1 MANVSGAINHLNNS
15 VNNFDHQ
22 VGQLVVNVDNATAH
36 IHKTSKTVYDK
47 IQKFQNDIVSGEE
60 VQIAHENIMRIEQSI
75 KEEFENYDAVRKT
88 IMGVVRDFDIN
99 LVRNSTIEELSE
111 ELWISS
117 SRYWLS
123 YALLAV
129 TAWVSNYKDVAQ
141 NAIAE
146 STKKDNVKSSLFFCL
161 LNLRFE
167 RIKTARA
174 WFKAYCDTL
183 NPTQLQKETEVMIDA
198 FMNGIFGKDK
208 QLEHEITEIIND
220 WMDKIS
226 ADNQICQ
233 ELIVQYENYFNKF
246 NNTAEYEYEFINNF
260 CSQNDQLKQA
270 FINVSKYDSFIKLI
284 DDLNVETP
292 TQTQENYK
300 SRVDAVLTGLIT
312 DFDQDE
318 LAKKREQA
326 YFKLVIK
333 NKGNIQGAKTQYDEY
348 MKVQNEN
355 YNIGKQMVG
364 WVVHGESEKTK
375 PHVRKFGLQN
385 TKYWFQTALENWTI
399 ALKESCPLQYDF
411 NIDGWTSTSNA
422 RDLEEQKTSMKNY
435 YENNKFSMIYLQ
447 GFNIALCIA
456 IVVSLLITVS
466 SIVTCINSGF
476 TPALIVGIVIMIIS
490 IVLLVWQINVSK
502 TKYKQRVEKGL
513 YNLECT
519 MAQIIDFQR
528 FFSQNISKKDEV
540 LAKLNFI

>member
-1 MANVSGAINHLNNS
+1 M
-15 VNNFDHQ
+15 
-22 VGQLVVNVDNATAH
+22 
-36 IHKTSKTVYDK
+36 
-47 IQKFQNDIVSGEE
+47 
-60 VQIAHENIMRIEQSI
+60 
-75 KEEFENYDAVRKT
+75 
-88 IMGVVRDFDIN
+88 
-99 LVRNSTIEELSE
+99 
-111 ELWISS
+111 
-117 SRYWLS
+117 
-123 YALLAV
+123 
-129 TAWVSNYKDVAQ
+129 
-141 NAIAE
+141 AIAE

>member
-1 MANVSGAINHLNNS
+1 MANVSGAINQLNNS
-15 VNNFDHQ
+15 VNSFDNQ
-22 VGQLVVNVDNATAH
+22 VGSLVVSVDKATEH
-36 IHKTSKTVYDK
+36 IHSTSQSVYEK
-47 IQKFQNDIVSGEE
+47 IKAFQNDIVRGEE
-60 VQIAHENIMRIEQSI
+60 VQIAHENIMRIDQSI
-75 KEEFENYDAVRKT
+75 KEEFENYEVVRKT

-141 NAIAE
+141 NAISE
-146 STKKDNVKSSLFFCL
+146 SGKKDAVKTSLFFCL
-161 LNLRFE
+161 INLRFE

-208 QLEHEITEIIND
+208 QLEHEIIEIIND

-226 ADNQICQ
+226 ADTGICE
-233 ELIVQYENYFNKF
+233 ELVKQYENYFNKF
-246 NNTAEYEYEFINNF
+246 NNTAKYEYEFINNF
-260 CSQNDQLKQA
+260 CAETEQLKQS
-270 FINVSKYDSFIKLI
+270 FINVSKYDSFINLI
-284 DDLNVETP
+284 DKLSVETQP
-292 TQTQENYK
+292 QTQENYK
-300 SRVDAVLTGLIT
+300 SRVDAVLTGLIS
-312 DFDQDE
+312 DFDEEE
-318 LAKKREQA
+318 LIKKREQA
-326 YFKLVIK
+326 YFQFVID
-333 NKGNIQGAKTQYDEY
+333 NKGDTAGAKNQFDEY
-348 MKVQNEN
+348 MKLQTEN

-364 WVVHGESEKTK
+364 WVVHGERDQIK

-385 TKYWFQTALENWTI
+385 TKSWFKTALENWTI
-399 ALKESCPLQYDF
+399 TLKEKCPLQYTF

-422 RDLEEQKTSMKNY
+422 RDLQEQKTSMTNY

-447 GFNIALCIA
+447 GFNIALYIA

-466 SIVTCINSGF
+466 SIATCINDGF
-476 TPALIVGIVIMIIS
+476 TSALIVGIVVMVVS
-490 IVLLVWQINVSK
+490 VLLLVWQIGVSK
-502 TKYKQRVEKGL
+502 TKFEKRKEKGL

-528 FFSQNISKKDEV
+528 YFSQNICKKDEV
-540 LAKLNFI
+540 LAKLSFI